1 MIQIVNEL
9 KSYAKGKF
17 PKKQPKAS
25 DDSISITDIQSK
37 LVLLTLSF
45 PRLRIIWSSSPYESA
60 DFFKD
65 LKANL
70 PEPDPAKAITV
81 GADDD
86 ELVGGA
92 TNAAAEDLLRSI
104 PGITAKNVKHVMSK
118 VRSVREL
125 CELELSRVQDILGV
139 EPGKVCWEFLHKGEK
154 V

>member
-1 MIQIVNEL
+1 MGEL
-9 KSYAKGKF
+9 KSHAKSKF

-25 DDSISITDIQSK
+25 DDSISITAIQSK

-65 LKANL
+65 LKANQ

-92 TNAAAEDLLRSI
+92 TNVAAEDLLRAI

-125 CELELSRVQDILGV
+125 CELELSGVQDILGV

-154 V
+154 A